1 MTEFI
6 EKHRSGCA
14 FAGIYTALA
23 VKNILPYAHSGPGCL
38 QQAKNILDHKNAAQ
52 GPVSYAEPI
61 VPCSNFSEKEV
72 VFGGIEKLKTGL
84 THAFNVYK
92 TDMIAVFS
100 GCVPAIVGDDLDSL
114 NGFFSGSQ
122 TPLIYVDAPGFK
134 GNSVWGHHQFLRSVI
149 EQYLKDETPL
159 VNPKQVNVWGI
170 IPFLD
175 PFWDG
180 TFNAAE
186 KLLAQTGLEPNIIYG
201 DRDGIGAIKKI
212 PHAAFNLVIS
222 PWWDL
227 DTVKLL
233 QQKFGTSYLQ
243 YPNLPIGLSET
254 TKFLHVL
261 GEYAG
266 LDKSLI
272 EDIAQ
277 KGEREYM
284 YFLGRSLHASFEGP
298 NLPKRF
304 VIIANSNYAL
314 ALSKHLINDL
324 GMIPERVYIT
334 DGVSEEYRE
343 TLTKQFTCFDGGIKA
358 EVIFTE
364 DGGRPEQEIK
374 TLIKEHPLIQHPY
387 ILGSYWDKIWANEC
401 MSPFLPV
408 SIPLGDRIVLN
419 KTYFGYAGGLT
430 FYEDLNSV
438 FEV

>member
-14 FAGIYTALA
+14 FGGIYTALA
-23 VKNILPYAHSGPGCL
+23 VKNLLPYAHSGPGCL

-72 VFGGIEKLKTGL
+72 VFGGLEKLKAGL
-84 THAFNVYK
+84 THTFDVYK
-92 TDMIAVFS
+92 TDLIAVFS

-114 NGFFSGSQ
+114 NSFFIEAKV
-122 TPLIYVDAPGFK
+122 PIVYVDVPGFK
-134 GNSVWGHHQFLRSVI
+134 GNSIWGHHRFLKALI
-149 EQYLKDETPL
+149 EQYLEKENSAI
-159 VNPKQVNVWGI
+159 NPRQVNVWGI

-180 TFNAAE
+180 TLNAVE
-186 KLLAQTGLEPNIIYG
+186 KLLASAGLEPNIIYG
-201 DRDGIGAIKKI
+201 DRDGIGAVKRI
-212 PHAAFNLVIS
+212 PAAAFNLVIS

-233 QQKFGTSYLQ
+233 EQKFGTSYLQ
-243 YPNLPIGLSET
+243 YPNLPVGPSET
-254 TKFLHVL
+254 TKFLQTL
-261 GEYAG
+261 REYAG
-266 LDKSLI
+266 LDKNTITKII
-272 EDIAQ
+272 E

-304 VIIANSNYAL
+304 VMIANSNYAL

-324 GMIPERVYIT
+324 GMIPERIYIN
-334 DGVSEEYRE
+334 DGVPEEYQEIMAR
-343 TLTKQFTCFDGGIKA
+343 QFTCFDGGISA
-358 EVIFTE
+358 EVVFTE
-364 DGGRPEQEIK
+364 DGGRPEQEIRA
-374 TLIKEHPLIQHPY
+374 LINDRPLIQHPY
-387 ILGSYWDKIWANEC
+387 IFGSYWDKIWAEES

-408 SIPLGDRIVLN
+408 SVPLGDRIVLN
-419 KTYFGYAGGLT
+419 KTYFGYAGALT
-430 FYEDLNSV
+430 FYEDINSV